1 MDKIRKQMLCEK
13 ATFCYYLPKVDKV
26 EVGATLVYPSS
37 RSECE
42 NFKIENPSTNCQLKM
57 KTKCIMEPKVMDEK
71 IEFTKCKVDKD
82 LVKFVKVCKSYRSSS
97 IQIPY

>member
-1 MDKIRKQMLCEK
+1 MDKTRKQMLCEK

-37 RSECE
+37 TSECE

-57 KTKCIMEPKVMDEK
+57 KTKCIMEPKVMEEK
-71 IEFTKCKVDKD
+71 IEFTN
-82 LVKFVKVCKSYRSSS
+82 KSKKKILLLY
-97 IQIPY
+97 Y